1 MMCSFQGAR
10 GWGFGAFGALL
21 GLCCSCLSEKDA
33 PCPAAALAG
42 AFVATPEFFPICTRS
57 ACTAE
62 AHHARVARNQVSAL
76 VLVNTIPLRATQKT
90 RRSFVAFVSGLAFGD
105 TTLSEV
111 PPIVQ
116 QEVFEHLSLY
126 QVVPDFLSAAIVKSH
141 FLHFISNYSAIL
153 ELSECVWLI

>member
-1 MMCSFQGAR
+1 MPPAPPLPSPGPLWPPLSFSQS
-10 GWGFGAFGALL
+10 ALV
-21 GLCCSCLSEKDA
+21 
-33 PCPAAALAG
+33 ALA
-42 AFVATPEFFPICTRS
+42 
-57 ACTAE
+57 TAE